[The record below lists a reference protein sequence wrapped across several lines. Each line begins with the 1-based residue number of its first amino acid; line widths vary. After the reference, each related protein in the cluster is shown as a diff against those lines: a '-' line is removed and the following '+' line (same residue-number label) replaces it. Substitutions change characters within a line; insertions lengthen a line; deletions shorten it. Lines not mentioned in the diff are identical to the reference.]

1 MFRGAD
7 ALVTEDLKA
16 LASFTIAR
24 YRMRALMAASSIGLL
39 VGASFGAACL
49 GGHLAKNGNVHED
62 ARRLTQIALFSKNT
76 PAKGTPAA
84 QIVAEAYDTATETGE
99 ARPDMNQTAMM
110 IALRYAPYGGEPTS
124 NSLVAQNLTAMRTSF
139 DVRAQKSMLDT
150 AAQGDN
156 VRTSLLASTKVLSD
170 HPMASLVRPAPAF
183 AFKAHTTNDSDCL
196 AQAVYY
202 EARGEGEDGMR
213 AVAQVILNRV
223 RHPAFPKTICGVVYQ
238 GAMQQTSCQFSFA
251 CDGSLARPV
260 EAWAWRRAK
269 DVAQAALSGYVMK
282 AVGSATHF
290 HALTVDPH
298 WSSNMVKIATVGG
311 HTFYQFQGRA
321 AQIRSADGVQP
332 STDVPDAVVMK
343 SGEMLSYTSAN
354 ASTTPVVQTA
364 DTGGEITPAASIRPV
379 ALAARTGGKSA
390 QDIIAAVALPQPATE
405 TTPVAAASPS
415 RPTITPPKPPRSGNL
430 SALY

>member
-1 MFRGAD
+1 M
-7 ALVTEDLKA
+7 
-16 LASFTIAR
+16 ASFTIAR

-49 GGHLAKNGNVHED
+49 GGHLAKSSNAHD
-62 ARRLTQIALFSKNT
+62 TAQRLTQIALFTKT
-76 PAKGTPAA
+76 VPAKGTPAA
-84 QIVAEAYDTATETGE
+84 QIVAEAYDAASATGE
-99 ARPDMNQTAMM
+99 TQPQMNETAMM
-110 IALRYAPYGGEPTS
+110 IALRYAPYGTERS
-124 NSLVAQNLTAMRTSF
+124 NSLVAQNLTALRTSF
-139 DVRAQKSMLDT
+139 DVRAQKASIEAET
-150 AAQGDN
+150 
-156 VRTSLLASTKVLSD
+156 VHTSLLASTKMLSD

-183 AFKAHTTNDSDCL
+183 AFKAHTNNDSDCL

-251 CDGSLARPV
+251 CDGALARPV

-269 DVAQAALSGYVMK
+269 DVAQAALNGYVMK
-282 AVGSATHF
+282 SVGSATHF
-290 HALTVDPH
+290 HALAVDPR
-298 WSSNMVKIATVGG
+298 WSSNMVKIATVGQ
-311 HTFYQFQGRA
+311 HTFYQFQGRN

-332 STDVPDAVVMK
+332 STDVPDAVVLK
-343 SGEMLSYTSAN
+343 SGEMLQYTSAN

-364 DTGGEITPAASIRPV
+364 DTGGEITPVASIKPV
-379 ALAARTGGKSA
+379 ALAGKTSGKSA
-390 QDIIAAVALPQPATE
+390 QDIIAAVALPQATNE
-405 TTPVAAASPS
+405 TPVASAAPAPS
-415 RPTITPPKPPRSGNL
+415 RPTITPPKAPRTGGL